1 MEESTHLLIPTETLL
16 ASDMFGEFVALY
28 IFTLVVLFV
37 SFLNIYSVDKYEF
50 LNNKQDCFEF
60 KFNMFFILMHSKV
73 KHIVSKKT
81 FILEIIGYLLL
92 IVSVISFICSINQEI
107 TTAFIYLGI
116 VALLIFIF
124 GCVTGFFYN
133 RMSKM

>member
-1 MEESTHLLIPTETLL
+1 MEESAHTLIQTETLL

-37 SFLNIYSVDKYEF
+37 SFLNIYCVDKYEF